1 MYPIG
6 TSDSHFSFNGSSLL
20 SPPVSDILL
29 SPTNDRVEDPLALP
43 PLQNTGP
50 GLLSSQQQSFT
61 PYVRQNSTNHVNDS
75 QVAHLQDRC
84 NTLERH
90 LVKVTSERDT
100 IKNLFDQLTNAV
112 RSMMHNPLF
121 ETCSPLQALT
131 ITDEKPPTR
140 ESHPSVQFWT
150 KKNFDDWLDS
160 AEAQGSDRGIYAY
173 LEDANGDVP
182 SMETLSN
189 MRKALRGAWRELG
202 QRNMAPETW
211 GKASTSARQFVRST
225 METAFPL
232 FKFAEN
238 GWKLEYICTRAYPAW
253 SKRYLDENG
262 NLKRGTRDAIKEEAL
277 DDADEDFQDHKL
289 SSKKRKA
296 DTEMEGSRNKKAKVP
311 SVAAADSP
319 EVAASGGG
327 QSATPSEDTAA
338 MQSNVQQAFTA
349 PSNKENV
356 PVASDVTQPAVSYDP
371 MSLLASAAAKVKITP
386 LPPVPEPPVKSDPM
400 PFCVSEGETPM
411 DKKSKFRPSGTKNGR
426 NLCIMRWLKQVNANG
441 QKEEFRT
448 YYDKTLTVTQREDYD
463 NEAKQLVKDNGWVKA
478 VIENGKLY

>member
-1 MYPIG
+1 M
-6 TSDSHFSFNGSSLL
+6 L
-20 SPPVSDILL
+20 
-29 SPTNDRVEDPLALP
+29 EDPLALP

-50 GLLSSQQQSFT
+50 GLLSSQQQSFM

-121 ETCSPLQALT
+121 ETCSLLQALT
-131 ITDEKPPTR
+131 ITDKKPPTR
-140 ESHPSVQFWT
+140 ESHLSVRFWT

-160 AEAQGSDRGIYAY
+160 AEAQGSDCGIYAY

-189 MRKALRGAWRELG
+189 MRKALHGAWRELG
-202 QRNMAPETW
+202 QHNMAPETW
-211 GKASTSARQFVRST
+211 GKASTSARQFIRST
-225 METAFPL
+225 METAFLL

-262 NLKRGTRDAIKEEAL
+262 NLKRGMHDAIKEEAL

-289 SSKKRKA
+289 R
-296 DTEMEGSRNKKAKVP
+296 SRNKKAKVP

-327 QSATPSEDTAA
+327 QSAMPSEDTAA

-356 PVASDVTQPAVSYDP
+356 PVALDVTQPAVSYDP
-371 MSLLASAAAKVKITP
+371 MSLLASTTAKVKITP
-386 LPPVPEPPVKSDPM
+386 LLPVPEPPVKSDPM

-411 DKKSKFRPSGTKNGR
+411 DKKSKFRPLGTKNGQ

-441 QKEEFRT
+441 QKEEFCA
-448 YYDKTLTVTQREDYD
+448 YYDKTLTVTQQEDYD

>member
-1 MYPIG
+1 
-6 TSDSHFSFNGSSLL
+6 
-20 SPPVSDILL
+20 
-29 SPTNDRVEDPLALP
+29 
-43 PLQNTGP
+43 
-50 GLLSSQQQSFT
+50 
-61 PYVRQNSTNHVNDS
+61 
-75 QVAHLQDRC
+75 
-84 NTLERH
+84 
-90 LVKVTSERDT
+90 
-100 IKNLFDQLTNAV
+100 
-112 RSMMHNPLF
+112 
-121 ETCSPLQALT
+121 
-131 ITDEKPPTR
+131 
-140 ESHPSVQFWT
+140 
-150 KKNFDDWLDS
+150 
-160 AEAQGSDRGIYAY
+160 
-173 LEDANGDVP
+173 
-182 SMETLSN
+182 
-189 MRKALRGAWRELG
+189 
-202 QRNMAPETW
+202 MAPETW

-253 SKRYLDENG
+253 SKWYLDENG
-262 NLKRGTRDAIKEEAL
+262 NLKRGTCDAIKEEAL

-289 SSKKRKA
+289 SGKKRKA

-319 EVAASGGG
+319 EVTASGGG

-349 PSNKENV
+349 PSNKENM

-371 MSLLASAAAKVKITP
+371 MSLLASTAAKVKITP

-400 PFCVSEGETPM
+400 PFRVSEGETPM
-411 DKKSKFRPSGTKNGR
+411 DKKSKFRPSGTKNG
-426 NLCIMRWLKQVNANG
+426 WSQVNANG
-441 QKEEFRT
+441 QKEEFRA